1 MTKPYNTDRRVERSA
16 RLTWVALGLMR
27 YPTMAQRDKI
37 NQGRVSMIA
46 ANMDLEQL
54 GTPTVNKRHG
64 QYHVLDG
71 MHRVEAYKLWIG
83 DGWENQQLQCW
94 TYTDLTETEE
104 AEVFL
109 KLNDTLAIPAFDRFR
124 IGLNAGRLEETEIAA
139 VVAKVG
145 LTIAK
150 SQAEGAIGAVG
161 ALRRVYRREG
171 DAALARSL
179 ELIRDAYGTAGLDAK
194 VIDGIG
200 LLCGRYNGDLD
211 MATAVTRLA
220 SVSGGL
226 AGLMNRAA
234 VTRNQ
239 TNAPLATCIA
249 AAAVELINRGRGGTK
264 LPAWWKSEPAAQD
277 KAS

>member
-139 VVAKVG
+139 VVA
-145 LTIAK
+145 
-150 SQAEGAIGAVG
+150 
-161 ALRRVYRREG
+161 
-171 DAALARSL
+171 
-179 ELIRDAYGTAGLDAK
+179 
-194 VIDGIG
+194 
-200 LLCGRYNGDLD
+200 
-211 MATAVTRLA
+211 VTRLA